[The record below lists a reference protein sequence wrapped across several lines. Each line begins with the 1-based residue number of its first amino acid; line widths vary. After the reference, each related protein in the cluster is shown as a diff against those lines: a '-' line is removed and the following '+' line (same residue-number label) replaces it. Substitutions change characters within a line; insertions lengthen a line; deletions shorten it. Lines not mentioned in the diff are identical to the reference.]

1 MDIHFTPAVRSC
13 GALAAAMLACGFGAA
28 PVRAELACGDLLSGV
43 VEIRTQIDRDAR
55 TADSLGREREGTGIV
70 IDGGGL
76 VLTIGYVMVEAV
88 SAEIITSDGRTVG
101 AQPLGYDNETG
112 FGLLQAASPLKV
124 RPVRIG
130 AAAAVKAGDSL
141 LAVSRGGV
149 STGVHVVARHAFA
162 AGFEYLLDDA
172 IFTAPSHPDWSGAAL
187 FGRDGRLVGVGS
199 LALGSMAG
207 EGPGGRQDAARQDGN
222 LFVPVDPLMAILA
235 DLIADGRPALSPPWL
250 GLFTDEID
258 GRLVVA
264 RVTPGAPADRA
275 GVNRGD
281 VIVGVNGAPPRD
293 LADFYRKVRAIGH
306 AGTDVPIAVEQHG
319 ERRELVVHSLNR
331 LDYLKLRSSI

>member
-1 MDIHFTPAVRSC
+1 MDIHRTPAVRSC
-13 GALAAAMLACGFGAA
+13 AALAAAALACVFAAA
-28 PVRAELACGDLLSGV
+28 PARADLACGDLLSGV
-43 VEIRTQIDRDAR
+43 VEIRTHIDRDAR

-70 IDGGGL
+70 IDGRGL

-88 SAEIITSDGRTVG
+88 SAEIVTSDGRTVG
-101 AQPLGYDNETG
+101 AQAVGYDNGTG

-130 AAAAVKAGDSL
+130 TASTVKAGDPL
-141 LAVSRGGV
+141 LAVSHGGV
-149 STGVHVVARHAFA
+149 SGVTGVHVVARRQFA

-172 IFTAPSHPDWSGAAL
+172 IFTAPPHPAWSGAAL

-199 LALGSMAG
+199 LALGSVSDKG
-207 EGPGGRQDAARQDGN
+207 DGQDGN
-222 LFVPVDPLMAILA
+222 LFVPVDPLMAVLA
-235 DLIADGRPALSPPWL
+235 DLIADGRPAVSPPWL
-250 GLFTDEID
+250 GLYTDEID

-281 VIVGVNGAPPRD
+281 VIVGVNGSLPKTSPTSTARCGRSGLPAPTSR
-293 LADFYRKVRAIGH
+293 
-306 AGTDVPIAVEQHG
+306 
-319 ERRELVVHSLNR
+319 S
-331 LDYLKLRSSI
+331 RSSSAVSGANC